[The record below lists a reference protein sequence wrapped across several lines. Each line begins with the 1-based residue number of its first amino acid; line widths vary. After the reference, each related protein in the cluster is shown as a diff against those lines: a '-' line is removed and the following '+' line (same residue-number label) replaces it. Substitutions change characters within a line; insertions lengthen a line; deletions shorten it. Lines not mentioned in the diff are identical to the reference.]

1 MIITIKT
8 LDEVHSRI
16 WIPSAQPLSVKFH
29 IVALDEGDLSSFMS
43 SPSIATLLKYLE
55 DGSFLDRHPDA
66 FILSL

>member
-8 LDEVHSRI
+8 LDEVHLDLN
-16 WIPSAQPLSVKFH
+16 AQHLSVKFH

-43 SPSIATLLKYLE
+43 SPSIAPLLKYLE
-55 DGSFLDRHPDA
+55 DGPFLDRHPDA